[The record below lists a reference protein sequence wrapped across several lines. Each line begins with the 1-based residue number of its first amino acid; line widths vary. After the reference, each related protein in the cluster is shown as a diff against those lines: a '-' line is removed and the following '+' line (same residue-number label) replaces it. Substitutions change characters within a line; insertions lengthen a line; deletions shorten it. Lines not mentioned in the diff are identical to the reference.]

1 MKLNRKPRSAV
12 RSAIDKYLSQ
22 PSLTNT
28 QRGIASTLRRR
39 VMQYYVPDYLR
50 NEYRAILRTLPLDD
64 LLDTELVLTV
74 TKPGG

>member
-1 MKLNRKPRSAV
+1 MKLNGKQRSAV